1 MLNLIAKDIKL
12 LLGGKEKGVSLF
24 LRVLFLVLGLGVLVF
39 VESYLYREILTKL
52 SSFPGASLS
61 FTTLFLFIV
70 SLFSILFS
78 LLQAEKLLFDES
90 DRRDMDI
97 LPISPTK
104 KIFSKLILLL
114 GSHYLLDFLFV
125 YPVLLSYGLVF
136 RKLVFFYFLGIFY
149 PLMTFFF
156 EVGLALA
163 LVYPFHYLK
172 QLLSSR
178 PYLEFIVIAIL
189 LGLGAFAYAKL
200 LDVFV
205 SLVSGS
211 GINAFLTDANLSKM
225 VANRKYWVV
234 ANYLVQLFFA
244 GSSSGLLLWA
254 AFSLFVFILGLLLS
268 VPFYSRNIGGG
279 AKAHVRVPKIRF
291 KPLSPEKAYF
301 KKEFILLFRD
311 STSLFSFAGFLL
323 LSPYLA
329 YSILYALNTV
339 FSSGTVAYYFVS
351 FPNLATYIN
360 FFALLML
367 FLCVSSGGM
376 DYFGREG
383 EAMKIL
389 KTIPFSPM
397 KQLVLKF
404 APTFLASSVSFL
416 ITSIV
421 VSSTGVLGAGATW
434 LAYLFGEVAL
444 FSLSLLRLMEEMKK
458 TRSGANLTLL
468 SSLYSYG
475 APFLFLGI
483 AALFSFLR
491 LPVGAIYLI
500 AFAVL
505 LTISLPGVL
514 YFMKQKKNLWD
525 NMEVGN

>member
-1 MLNLIAKDIKL
+1 M
-12 LLGGKEKGVSLF
+12 
-24 LRVLFLVLGLGVLVF
+24 
-39 VESYLYREILTKL
+39 
-52 SSFPGASLS
+52 
-61 FTTLFLFIV
+61 
-70 SLFSILFS
+70 
-78 LLQAEKLLFDES
+78 
-90 DRRDMDI
+90 
-97 LPISPTK
+97 
-104 KIFSKLILLL
+104 
-114 GSHYLLDFLFV
+114 
-125 YPVLLSYGLVF
+125 
-136 RKLVFFYFLGIFY
+136 
-149 PLMTFFF
+149 
-156 EVGLALA
+156 
-163 LVYPFHYLK
+163 
-172 QLLSSR
+172 
-178 PYLEFIVIAIL
+178 
-189 LGLGAFAYAKL
+189 
-200 LDVFV
+200 
-205 SLVSGS
+205 
-211 GINAFLTDANLSKM
+211 
-225 VANRKYWVV
+225 
-234 ANYLVQLFFA
+234 
-244 GSSSGLLLWA
+244 
-254 AFSLFVFILGLLLS
+254 
-268 VPFYSRNIGGG
+268 
-279 AKAHVRVPKIRF
+279 
-291 KPLSPEKAYF
+291 
-301 KKEFILLFRD
+301 LFRD

-421 VSSTGVLGAGATW
+421 VSSTGVLGAAATW

-491 LPVGAIYLI
+491 LPVGIIYLI

-505 LTISLPGVL
+505 LVISLPGVL
-514 YFMKQKKNLWD
+514 YFMKQKKNLWED
-525 NMEVGN
+525 MEVGN